1 MSRET
6 VAAEQ
11 GVAGAVARFAR
22 LVRERFGEEV
32 IDIRLFGSHARAT
45 AHEESDVDV
54 AVVLE
59 EAGWDVRRE
68 VIDLAADIGLELDLM
83 LSPTVFDRETWERW
97 RAQDRPLTRDIEQE
111 GIAL

>member
-1 MSRET
+1 MSHANL
-6 VAAEQ
+6 AAER
-11 GVAGAVARFAR
+11 GVEGALARFGR
-22 LVRERFGEEV
+22 LVRERFGEAV
-32 IDIRLFGSHARAT
+32 IDIRLFGSHARSD

-59 EAGWDVRRE
+59 EAGWEIRRTI
-68 VIDLAADIGLELDLM
+68 IDLAADIGLEHDLI

-111 GIAL
+111 GIPL